1 MLENQIYSIESANI
15 NQETLLAMKNASKAM
30 KDIHGNL
37 TIDKVDDIMYVFRT
51 GIYTL
56 FTSPLAFYPLTL
68 SPFPLPLSPQLSLP
82 QSSVPYLPHFG
93 GRGSARGYKPSLTHP
108 TPLITPP
115 TGKASANSAPSRKKS
130 ATPSPTGHKQAN
142 LSTRASWKRSSAASN
157 RRIWMRRC

>member
-51 GIYTL
+51 GTHTL

-68 SPFPLPLSPQLSLP
+68 SPFPLPPKRPFLTFPYP
-82 QSSVPYLPHFG
+82 GFPASSTFVEEGEPGDTGPYSSHQ
-93 GRGSARGYKPSLTHP
+93 
-108 TPLITPP
+108 TPILTPP
-115 TGKASANSAPSRKKS
+115 AGKASANSAPSRKKS
-130 ATPSPTGHKQAN
+130 ATPSPTGHKRAN
-142 LSTRASWKRSSAASN
+142 PSTRASWKRSSAASN
-157 RRIWMRRC
+157 RRI